1 MLSKIKDCL
10 KFHETLHL
18 FAFSAPERPCG
29 FPTRLNV
36 SHSSLLHLI
45 ISFSLHLSSHTN
57 LLQSEEIT
65 YLFRENLKI
74 NNGESEWSIIIIN
87 LVVYAFYNVHKGKRV
102 HESKTVHE
110 CKSFFKGKNV
120 HGEKMLKIFTN
131 VRVTHEVSEQVRFLL
146 KKYS

>member
-1 MLSKIKDCL
+1 MHCYFWLLSKIKDCL

-45 ISFSLHLSSHTN
+45 ISFSLHLSSQTN

-87 LVVYAFYNVHKGKRV
+87 LVVYAFYNVHKGK
-102 HESKTVHE
+102 SSWKQN
-110 CKSFFKGKNV
+110 CSWMQKFFQRQKCSWRKNAQNFYQWL
-120 HGEKMLKIFTN
+120 G
-131 VRVTHEVSEQVRFLL
+131 LL
-146 KKYS
+146 MRSLNR